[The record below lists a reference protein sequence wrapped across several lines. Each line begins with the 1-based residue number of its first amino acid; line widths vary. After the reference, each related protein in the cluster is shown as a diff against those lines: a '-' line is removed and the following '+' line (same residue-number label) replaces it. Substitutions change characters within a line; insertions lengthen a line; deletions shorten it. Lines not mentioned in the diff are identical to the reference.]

1 MVVGHGDGTVAAGG
15 ACGAP
20 SQLDDEDA
28 SPRGT
33 AGREAWESPG
43 SSAEAGGS
51 SSCDAAGKVRH
62 DSVTAA
68 LRLCALARVSSPR
81 AESEGSAAW
90 RLGHF
95 DIAQPYMADGWNR
108 RPNGAA
114 EATDM
119 RR

>member
-68 LRLCALARVSSPR
+68 LRPTLHGRPAV
-81 AESEGSAAW
+81 SAAW

>member
-62 DSVTAA
+62 AAVT
-68 LRLCALARVSSPR
+68 
-81 AESEGSAAW
+81 AAW

-95 DIAQPYMADGWNR
+95 DIAQPYTADGWNR
-108 RPNGAA
+108 RPI
-114 EATDM
+114 
-119 RR
+119 